1 VNALCQ
7 MTGVSRAGFY
17 RSRLPRQAAPV
28 EMEIR
33 DEMQKIAL
41 ESPAY
46 GYRRITADL
55 QHRGFDVN
63 HKRVLRMNPRPT
75 CRSVGRPLPTT
86 ATPWIWAP
94 FVPARGPALSCGLAA
109 FFTGVVFLGTVVLV
123 LAAVVGLAPLA
134 VVRPLAA
141 AFGRPVVLAGVACS
155 GATLAAWGAAFGVAS
170 LLVVMLV
177 SLCRDQRGHGHESLN
192 CATEASGFGR
202 CHGAGL
208 AIASLLAGLAERRKT
223 YPIWNM
229 ACAD

>member
-1 VNALCQ
+1 MQKRGQASPDDGDALDLG
-7 MTGVSRAGFY
+7 TLRAG
-17 RSRLPRQAAPV
+17 AGAGV
-28 EMEIR
+28 
-33 DEMQKIAL
+33 
-41 ESPAY
+41 
-46 GYRRITADL
+46 
-55 QHRGFDVN
+55 
-63 HKRVLRMNPRPT
+63 VLRL
-75 CRSVGRPLPTT
+75 GRLLY
-86 ATPWIWAP
+86 
-94 FVPARGPALSCGLAA
+94 R
-109 FFTGVVFLGTVVLV
+109 VVFLGTVVLV